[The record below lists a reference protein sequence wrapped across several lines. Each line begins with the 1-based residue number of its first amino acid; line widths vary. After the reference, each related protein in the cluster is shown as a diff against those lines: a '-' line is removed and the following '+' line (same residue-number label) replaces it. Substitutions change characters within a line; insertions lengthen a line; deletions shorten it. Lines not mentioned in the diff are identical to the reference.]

1 MHWFPYDRDLLHERV
16 NKATEMTGN
25 EAGNNG
31 LVDTGNLCL
40 SFVLTSNA
48 QYISISILDAD
59 SETCQNPER
68 FLIIVNIF

>member
-1 MHWFPYDRDLLHERV
+1 MHWLPYDRDLLHERV

-48 QYISISILDAD
+48 QYISISISDAD

-68 FLIIVNIF
+68 FVIIVNIF

>member
-1 MHWFPYDRDLLHERV
+1 
-16 NKATEMTGN
+16 MTGN

-31 LVDTGNLCL
+31 LVDSGNLCL

-48 QYISISILDAD
+48 QYISISISDAD

-68 FLIIVNIF
+68 FVIIVNGF